1 MTRPSILHARAVRA
15 GEAIESLRARLG
27 DEHAVMVA
35 MAASL
40 LMQVR
45 GLHALAHQK
54 DLPKDFD
61 REEALCIGLDA
72 MQQNLIRLMS
82 VVKIDQG
89 DVSML
94 LPLLMKDME
103 DAASEMRAKRAAED
117 GGLH

>member
-1 MTRPSILHARAVRA
+1 MTGPSILHARAVRA
-15 GEAIESLRARLG
+15 GEATESLRARLG
-27 DEHAVMVA
+27 DEHAAMVA
-35 MAASL
+35 LAATL

-45 GLHALAHQK
+45 SLHALAHER

-61 REEALCIGLDA
+61 REEALCIGLNA
-72 MQQNLIRLMS
+72 MQENLLCLMS
-82 VVKIDQG
+82 VVKIDLG

-117 GGLH
+117 GGPH